1 MYNTT
6 DKTVEQMFQAIETHH
21 RGKASVPSL
30 GLSHLRH
37 MMNKLGTDAFTHAL
51 VKGCFEHGY
60 EVKVVKNEVT
70 IFSSE
75 MRYKAFYANLGKQ
88 KQALEIHFNG
98 KDPRFPYV
106 KPLFENEEIE
116 RGYWSFNL
124 RSPAEVSNF
133 FEAVRRIEKQAV

>member
-6 DKTVEQMFQAIETHH
+6 DMTVEQMFQAIETHH

-30 GLSHLRH
+30 GLPHLRYLL
-37 MMNKLGTDAFTHAL
+37 NKLGSDTFTHAL
-51 VKGCFEHGY
+51 VKGCFDHGY
-60 EVKVVKNEVT
+60 EIKVVKNEVT
-70 IFSSE
+70 IFSSD
-75 MRYKAFYANLGKQ
+75 RKHKAFYANFSRQ
-88 KQALEIHFNG
+88 KRVLEIHFNG
-98 KDPRFPYV
+98 RDPRFPLV

-124 RSPAEVSNF
+124 RSPEEVLSF